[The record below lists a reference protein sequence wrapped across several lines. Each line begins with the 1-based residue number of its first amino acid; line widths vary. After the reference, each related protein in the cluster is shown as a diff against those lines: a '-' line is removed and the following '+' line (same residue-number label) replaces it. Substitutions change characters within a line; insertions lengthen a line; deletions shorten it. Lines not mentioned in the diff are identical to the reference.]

1 MDLLR
6 YSALKEQG
14 DVTSCAPT
22 LAAITGAVLGQL
34 SPIQQ
39 SACWFA
45 FKERLASAPWETG
58 NWVGISNPPA
68 GTNITPGASN
78 SLCVRD
84 GTTWRCGVCCQFTV
98 PAGASQAR
106 FQIWGAGA
114 ASGSGCCCGG
124 SPFGGSGAFASI
136 IIPVAA
142 GDSYTLCAACAGSC
156 YCAHGVQNNQGCAS
170 FVLGP
175 RLCGFCAEGGCHG
188 LVCWYGCINP
198 GRSGGGARISTNC
211 YAGACGPSICNGGGD
226 FCSYSCL
233 NMGSS
238 PITFTASPS
247 TFFGCATN
255 GTPAQG
261 LNGMWPCFGCV
272 NTGFAFGS
280 RHPPIYGFESVSQC
294 TICSGGYGGF
304 SGAGGA
310 VQYRAD
316 NNNYMRFPGAG
327 GAMTSPCGGC
337 SVPNSDSGRFGMVC
351 VTWW

>member
-6 YSALKEQG
+6 YSAIKEQA
-14 DVTSCAPT
+14 DVISCTPT
-22 LAAITGAVLGQL
+22 LGPIAAAVSAQL
-34 SPIQQ
+34 SPIAQ
-39 SACWFA
+39 SACWFTW
-45 FKERLASAPWETG
+45 KERLAQAPWNTG
-58 NWVGISNPPA
+58 NWVGISNAPA
-68 GTNITPGASN
+68 GTNIAPGAPN

-84 GTTWRCGVCCQFTV
+84 GTNWRCGVSCAWTV
-98 PAGASQAR
+98 PTGATNAR

-124 SPFGGSGAFASI
+124 SPFGGSGAYASI
-136 IIPVAA
+136 IIPVTV
-142 GDSYTLCAACAGSC
+142 GDSYTLCAACAACC
-156 YCAHGVQNNQGCAS
+156 YCTRPSNNQGCAS

-175 RLCGFCAEGGCHG
+175 RLCNFCAEGGCHG

-198 GRSGGGARISTNC
+198 GRSGDGARISTNC

-233 NMGSS
+233 NMGTA

-261 LNGMWPCFGCV
+261 LNGMWPCFGCT
-272 NTGFAFGS
+272 NTTFAWGS
-280 RHPPIYGFESVSQC
+280 THPPIYGFESVSQC
-294 TICSGGYGGF
+294 TNCAAGYGTGA
-304 SGAGGA
+304 AGGQA
-310 VQYRAD
+310 QFRAD
-316 NNNYMRFPGAG
+316 TVNFMRFPGAG
-327 GAMTSPCGGC
+327 GAMSSPCSGC
-337 SVPNSDSGRFGMVC
+337 NAPNSDSGRFGMVC